1 MERASETEWIPNEE
15 LLTMLMD
22 MGISKIAAEHALFYT
37 GNNSAEAAASYVFDN
52 FENDEVPSL
61 PVTPSV
67 KTKHNK
73 SDAKV
78 DDTGLEKKEAGDIED
93 SDDEST
99 EGQPNSLLKYKMV
112 FVVNTALNMG
122 VGKIAAQVAHAS
134 LGLYRTLVEY
144 HTMDEAIDSWTY
156 EGEKKIVLKG
166 ENHLHLQEL
175 QRQAELNNIHSYL
188 VHDAGRTQIPPNSV
202 TVLALFGEEAMV
214 NNVSGSLQLL

>member
-1 MERASETEWIPNEE
+1 MLQLDNSLIS
-15 LLTMLMD
+15 LLQ
-22 MGISKIAAEHALFYT
+22 ALFYT

-73 SDAKV
+73 SDAKEG
-78 DDTGLEKKEAGDIED
+78 DTGLEKKEAGDVED

-122 VGKIAAQVAHAS
+122 VGKIAAQVK
-134 LGLYRTLVEY
+134 L
-144 HTMDEAIDSWTY
+144 
-156 EGEKKIVLKG
+156 
-166 ENHLHLQEL
+166 
-175 QRQAELNNIHSYL
+175 SYM
-188 VHDAGRTQIPPNSV
+188 Q
-202 TVLALFGEEAMV
+202 LF
-214 NNVSGSLQLL
+214 